1 MSHFNQVANSWDTPE
16 KTIQNQK
23 YAHKITSLMHTPI
36 NSPLKIL
43 EVGCGTGLLGSQFV
57 FGNNQLIGID
67 TSAGMLEVFDKKFN
81 GNINIYSR
89 LLNLEEEDLNEGNFD
104 LIISAMA
111 FHHLKKPESM
121 LFKLKKMLSPKG
133 VIAVIDLD
141 FEDGS
146 FHPDPKNMG
155 VHHSGFSEETT
166 QKWSKLGGFSEYS
179 REIVNTI
186 EKNDKNYPIFLSMF
200 FNS

>member
-23 YAHKITSLMHTPI
+23 YAKKITSLMPSPN

-57 FGNNQLIGID
+57 FGNNQLIGLD
-67 TSAGMLEVFDKKFN
+67 TSAGMLEVFNKKFL
-81 GNINIYSR
+81 GNKNIHSQ
-89 LLNLEEEDLNEGNFD
+89 LLNLEEENLNEGNFD

-111 FHHLKKPESM
+111 FHHLKNPQSI
-121 LFKLKKMLSPKG
+121 LHKLKKMLSPKG

-155 VHHSGFSEETT
+155 VHHFGFSEETT
-166 QKWSKLGGFSEYS
+166 QKWSKLGGFSKSS

-186 EKNDKNYPIFLSMF
+186 EKNDKSYPIFLSMF